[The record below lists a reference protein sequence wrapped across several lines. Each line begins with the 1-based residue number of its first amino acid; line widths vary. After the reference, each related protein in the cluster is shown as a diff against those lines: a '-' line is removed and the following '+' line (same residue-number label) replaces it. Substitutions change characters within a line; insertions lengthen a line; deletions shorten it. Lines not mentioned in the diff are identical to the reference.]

1 LTERSPLSLHIPQ
14 PRFRPG
20 EKPDFS
26 DLKTSAPGEVRRP
39 PIDTAA
45 ADMRDLADSMIRV
58 LDDKGRA
65 VGPWD
70 PGLDPDRLRLG
81 LRTMMLTRAYDERMM
96 RAQRQGKTTFYMKST
111 GE

>member
-1 LTERSPLSLHIPQ
+1 MTERSPLSLHIPQ

-45 ADMRDLADSMIRV
+45 ADMRDLADRLARGGVHHIKEASGGRV
-58 LDDKGRA
+58 GPRA
-65 VGPWD
+65 VNEKLHLGMLRRLQRYLAFE
-70 PGLDPDRLRLG
+70 PGCDRG
-81 LRTMMLTRAYDERMM
+81 FE
-96 RAQRQGKTTFYMKST
+96 
-111 GE
+111 